1 VTHPRRAFI
10 GLVVFLLTSSAAT
23 FGQRQQPS
31 RLVVTNHAGVV
42 VTVSAFVGKTWQHRG
57 RLQPG
62 ASVPLTGVS
71 NGDRF
76 RAEWQGGSSE
86 KVVQLRHD
94 KAYGGLQDTWIV
106 K

>member
-10 GLVVFLLTSSAAT
+10 GLFVFLLASSGAPL
-23 FGQRQQPS
+23 GQRQQPS
-31 RLVVTNHAGVV
+31 RLVVTNHTGVV
-42 VTVSAFVGKTWQHRG
+42 VTVSAFVGKAWQHRG

-62 ASVPLTGVS
+62 ASVPVTGVS

-76 RAEWQGGSSE
+76 RAEWQGGSS
-86 KVVQLRHD
+86 Q
-94 KAYGGLQDTWIV
+94 AYGGLQDTWIV